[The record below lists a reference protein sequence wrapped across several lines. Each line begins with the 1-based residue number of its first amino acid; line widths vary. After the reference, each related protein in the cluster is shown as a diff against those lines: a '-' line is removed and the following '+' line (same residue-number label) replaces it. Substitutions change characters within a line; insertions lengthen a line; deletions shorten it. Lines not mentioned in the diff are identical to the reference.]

1 MTKEGGHGAKKV
13 MLLAQ
18 IFDVLFF
25 CNSLNL
31 FFLNSHEALIIL
43 ERATRKTHSVS
54 EMTI

>member
-1 MTKEGGHGAKKV
+1 MEPKKV